1 MAKFVFKLESIL
13 SIKYKLE
20 EQAKTEYG
28 LELARLRLEEEK
40 LARLEEKKQGYQRK
54 LKDAVQNYLDVN
66 HIRELQSSVEYVKY
80 NMSLQRLVIKAQEQR
95 VEEARRKLDEA
106 MKERKTFEKLKEKAF
121 EQFKIELEAQERKE
135 IDELVSFRFGS
146 AKESED
152 S

>member
-20 EQAKTEYG
+20 DQAKTEYG

-40 LARLEEKKQGYQRK
+40 LLKLEEKKEGYQIK

-80 NMSLQRLVIKAQEQR
+80 NMSIQRLVIKAQEQR

>member
-20 EQAKTEYG
+20 DQAKTEYG

-40 LARLEEKKQGYQRK
+40 LARLEEKKEGYQRK

-135 IDELVSFRFGS
+135 IDELGSFRFGS